1 VTNDELH
8 LLMDVLKR
16 VHANFL
22 ALEAPAESPYR
33 RGANTYAARA

>member
-22 ALEAPAESPYR
+22 ALEALAREPVPAWR
-33 RGANTYAARA
+33 Q